1 MFKGSDTGLYEE
13 TICGKNEREIEPV
26 YRHRTGPYLF
36 TFIGSQS
43 LETSYSHSL
52 YVMYGLHL
60 LFCRGKVV
68 GFWRLHQMVIQ
79 ETRQNKQLLTADK
92 DCVMA
97 FFTSSF
103 IVCLNK
109 PSTKSL
115 FSKRGVCYGSSSHY
129 WFCFYSLIHHCKK
142 PPMSAKWKF
151 NLDSFNS
158 YLLTFIHTEN
168 WFPPEIS
175 APHIFLCLN
184 NPPCKVR
191 LREASAALPSDH
203 CHNGKYPR

>member
-1 MFKGSDTGLYEE
+1 MCLSTLTNINDQLHVHSLHGYLQPGYAERQNSRLSMFKGSDTGLYEE

-36 TFIGSQS
+36 TFIGSQC

-79 ETRQNKQLLTADK
+79 ETRQNKHLLTADK

-109 PSTKSL
+109 PSIKSI

-129 WFCFYSLIHHCKK
+129 
-142 PPMSAKWKF
+142 
-151 NLDSFNS
+151 
-158 YLLTFIHTEN
+158 
-168 WFPPEIS
+168 
-175 APHIFLCLN
+175 
-184 NPPCKVR
+184 
-191 LREASAALPSDH
+191 
-203 CHNGKYPR
+203 